1 MCLKFRISCFEF
13 LSNGMAKLAIETTNM
28 VITYNKGKSNEFNAL
43 NNVNV
48 EIYPREYIILFGP
61 SGCGKSTLLYT
72 MLGGVPPASG
82 HMFVQ
87 GEDIYAYS
95 PAEMNEY
102 QQSTIGI
109 VYQQFNLISSISVLD
124 NVALPMIFLGISLKE
139 RNERASQLL
148 RRFGI
153 PQRLEDKLPTMMSG
167 GQQQRVAVARA
178 LINDPNILLADE
190 PVGNLDSI
198 SAEHVMDSFQDINE
212 IDRKTVILVTHD
224 AKYLPYAHRVFYMRD
239 GLLRRV
245 VVNPEK
251 KQVKHVKPGET
262 IVTEIEQLARLYPYA
277 EPMEL
282 KVKSVVNFVT
292 QTIGFSQL
300 ENLERAVLHVLKGG
314 MNADMFAEYLG
325 RSIANG
331 GVGLAAE
338 EVKSIVAQVFGM
350 MRYAKDVQR
359 FREEVHQ
366 DSLFLHQQKFI
377 DRLLEYLTEEVGV
390 HSSNAQ
396 LKLLR
401 EAVADRVGGIING
414 DEFGQKLELTPEM
427 GGAEYDTRTAHRI
440 SRYLEKL
447 IAQGGYIIR
456 PNELEGAHS

>member
-1 MCLKFRISCFEF
+1 MS
-13 LSNGMAKLAIETTNM
+13 KLAVQADGM

-43 NNVNV
+43 NNVNA

-72 MLGGVPPASG
+72 ILGGVPPERG

-87 GEDIYAYS
+87 GEDIYAYT
-95 PAEMNEY
+95 PAEMNQY

-124 NVALPMIFLGISLKE
+124 NVALPMIFLGIPLKE
-139 RNERASQLL
+139 RNQRASELL

-153 PQRLEDKLPTMMSG
+153 PERLEDKLPTMMSG

-212 IDRKTVILVTHD
+212 KDRKTVILVTHD

-239 GLLRRV
+239 GALRRV
-245 VVNPEK
+245 VMNPEK
-251 KQVKHVKPGET
+251 TQVKHVKPGET

-277 EPMEL
+277 EPVEL
-282 KVKSVVNFVT
+282 KVKSIVNFVT
-292 QTIGFSQL
+292 QNFSFSQL
-300 ENLERAVLHVLKGG
+300 EKLEKAILEVIKGSLDDT
-314 MNADMFAEYLG
+314 MLMDFLT
-325 RSIANG
+325 RPLQVG
-331 GVGLAAE
+331 GVGMRREDAPE
-338 EVKSIVAQVFGM
+338 IVKRIFTLV
-350 MRYAKDVQR
+350 RYSKDVQR
-359 FREEVHQ
+359 FREEVHNDQ
-366 DSLFLHQQKFI
+366 LFLHQQKFI
-377 DRLLEYLTEEVGV
+377 DRVLDYLAEEVG
-390 HSSNAQ
+390 
-396 LKLLR
+396 LKATESQMHVLR
-401 EAVADRVGGIING
+401 TAIAERVGGIINAA
-414 DEFGQKLELTPEM
+414 DFEERLILPTNL
-427 GGAEYDTRTAHRI
+427 GGAAFDERGASMV

-447 IAQGGYIIR
+447 IAQGGYVIL
-456 PNELEGAHS
+456 PNELLGAHT